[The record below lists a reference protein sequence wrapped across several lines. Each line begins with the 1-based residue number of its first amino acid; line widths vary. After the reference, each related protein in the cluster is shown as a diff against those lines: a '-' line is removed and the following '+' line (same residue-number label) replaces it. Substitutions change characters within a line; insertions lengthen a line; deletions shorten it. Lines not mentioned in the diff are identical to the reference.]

1 MSEAVTNLTAETEC
15 RDTKERIVK
24 KTRTSGMDR
33 FRKEYLGRGIV
44 TAAGFFI
51 IALTLA
57 IGAFLIVQG
66 SGTFTKFHHSIL
78 EFLFSSEWAPMDSA
92 TEGGGKVGC
101 AIYIAGSL
109 MTCGLA
115 LVMVTPFAIGAAV
128 FMTEIAPTLGAKIFQ
143 PAIEI
148 FVGIPSVVYGWIGLT
163 VLVPFIRDAFHAR
176 MGGYSVLAASIVL
189 AVMIFPTITTVAAD
203 SIRSIPQY
211 YRNAAYGLGST
222 RWQVIYRIV
231 LPAAKS
237 GILTGVILGL
247 ARAFGEALA
256 VAMVIGKTRAFPKNL
271 LSPTNNLT
279 AAIAADMGN
288 SASGGEQNL
297 ALWSMA
303 LLLFLI
309 SMLFIFIIHRID
321 ASGKREET
329 A

>member
-1 MSEAVTNLTAETEC
+1 MSEAVTNLTAGAEC
-15 RDTKERIVK
+15 RKTEERIVK

-57 IGAFLIVQG
+57 IGIFLIVQG
-66 SGTFTKFHHSIL
+66 TGTFTRYHHSVL

-115 LVMVTPFAIGAAV
+115 LLMVTPFAIGAAV
-128 FMTEIAPTLGAKIFQ
+128 FMTEIAPKLGTKIFQ
-143 PAIEI
+143 PAIEM

-163 VLVPFIRDAFHAR
+163 VLVPFIRDTFHAR

-211 YRNAAYGLGST
+211 YRKAAYGLGST

-237 GILTGVILGL
+237 GILTGIILGL

-256 VAMVIGKTRAFPKNL
+256 VAMVIGKTRAFPRNL

-288 SASGGEQNL
+288 SASGGEQNM

-303 LLLFLI
+303 LLLLLI
-309 SMLFIFIIHRID
+309 SMLFIFLIHRID
-321 ASGKREET
+321 AAGKKKEK

>member
-1 MSEAVTNLTAETEC
+1 MSNMAADGSTVQGKTGTA
-15 RDTKERIVK
+15 K
-24 KTRTSGMDR
+24 DR
-33 FRKEYLGRGIV
+33 EKALRMYKFRKEYLGRGVV
-44 TAAGFFI
+44 TACGLFI
-51 IALTLA
+51 IILTVA
-57 IGAFLIVQG
+57 IGVFLIIRG
-66 SGTFTKFHHSIL
+66 TGTFTKFHHSVA
-78 EFLFSSEWAPMDSA
+78 EFLFSSNWSPVDSA
-92 TEGGGKVGC
+92 TGSGGGVG
-101 AIYIAGSL
+101 AAVYIVGSL
-109 MTCGLA
+109 LTCGLA
-115 LVMVTPFAIGAAV
+115 LLFAAPCAIGAAV
-128 FMTEIAPTLGAKIFQ
+128 FMTEIAPKWGEKLFQ

-163 VLVPFIRDAFHAR
+163 VLVPSIRDVFHAR
-176 MGGYSVLAASIVL
+176 MGGYSVLAAGIVL

-203 SIRSIPQY
+203 AIRSVPDY
-211 YRNAAYGLGST
+211 YRKGAYGLGST

-231 LPAAKS
+231 LPASKT

-256 VAMVIGKTRAFPKNL
+256 VAMVIGKTRAFPTSI

-288 SASGGEQNL
+288 SANGGEANM

-309 SMLFIFIIHRID
+309 SMFFIALIHFIENRS
-321 ASGKREET
+321 AAALK

>member
-1 MSEAVTNLTAETEC
+1 MS
-15 RDTKERIVK
+15 K
-24 KTRTSGMDR
+24 MDR

-44 TAAGFFI
+44 TASGFFI

-57 IGAFLIVQG
+57 IGVFLIVQG
-66 SGTFTKFHHSIL
+66 TGTFTKYHHSIL
-78 EFLFSSEWAPMDSA
+78 EFLFSSEWAPVDSVA
-92 TEGGGKVGC
+92 GDTGKVGC

-115 LVMVTPFAIGAAV
+115 LLMVTPFAVGAAV
-128 FMTEIAPTLGAKIFQ
+128 FMTEIAPKAGTKIFQ
-143 PAIEI
+143 PAIEM

-163 VLVPFIRDAFHAR
+163 VLVPFIRDTFHAR

-189 AVMIFPTITTVAAD
+189 AIMIFPTITTVAAD

-211 YRNAAYGLGST
+211 YRKAAYGLGST

-237 GILTGVILGL
+237 GILTGIILGL

-256 VAMVIGKTRAFPKNL
+256 VAMVIGKTRAFPKNI

-288 SASGGEQNL
+288 SASGGEQNM
-297 ALWSMA
+297 ALWTMA

-321 ASGKREET
+321 AAGKKKEK